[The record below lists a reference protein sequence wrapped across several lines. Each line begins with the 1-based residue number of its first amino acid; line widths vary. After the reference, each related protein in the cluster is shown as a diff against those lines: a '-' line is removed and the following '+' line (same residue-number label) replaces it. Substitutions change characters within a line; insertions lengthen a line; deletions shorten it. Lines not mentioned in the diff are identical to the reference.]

1 MKAMELPISTL
12 VVIVIAII
20 IFLALIAI
28 FSGTF
33 TPANKGF
40 DLESA
45 TRATCQKASVYCNYT
60 QSNGYAVA
68 RAPVDGFDANKDGKL
83 SHQYDATD
91 KQLSSYC
98 VDDNLETL
106 CGFYYGCQTINPSTG
121 KGCQEGGSTVPGN
134 PSGPNLQSPEDW
146 QSWWQCCML
155 RVCGC

>member
-1 MKAMELPISTL
+1 MKAMELPISTIII
-12 VVIVIAII
+12 IVIAII
-20 IFLALIAI
+20 IFLALIAM

-40 DLESA
+40 GLESA

-60 QSNGYAVA
+60 DFNKYVVA
-68 RAPVDGFDANKDGKL
+68 RMPVDGFDANKDGKL
-83 SHQYDATD
+83 SYQYDIND

-106 CGFYYGCQTINPSTG
+106 CGFYYGCKLKDACTPGGSSANPSPIP
-121 KGCQEGGSTVPGN
+121 Q
-134 PSGPNLQSPEDW
+134 NLITDANW
-146 QSWWQCCML
+146 QAWWQCCMI

>member
-12 VVIVIAII
+12 IIVVIAII

-60 QSNGYAVA
+60 DFNKYVVA
-68 RAPVDGFDANKDGKL
+68 RMPVDGFDANKDGKL
-83 SHQYDATD
+83 SHQYDTND

-106 CGFYYGCQTINPSTG
+106 CGFYYGCRMG
-121 KGCQEGGSTVPGN
+121 GCIPGGSTVPGN
-134 PSGPNLQSPEDW
+134 PSGPNLVSPLDW
-146 QSWWQCCML
+146 QSWWQCCMI